1 MTRTD
6 RFLIAGVI
14 ILLAIA
20 GAGGYLYATREQVV
34 VSHIVVG
41 ADDSPPITATH
52 SFPFENSQITI
63 TVPVDAAVY
72 SAAKSTDKSVSVYGN
87 VTEGIWV
94 TDSYLEMVN
103 DPAQDQMYADLLAQF
118 RKIRDDEGLS
128 SDEYLELMA
137 TYTQSLT
144 YETTPDNPTKYPV
157 ETVAE
162 GAGDCDDKSVLLAGL
177 LSREGYKVSLLLFS
191 PESHMALG
199 VGSTDSHYKDTGYAY
214 LETTNL
220 SYVGVPPDE
229 LEGGVVLTSE
239 PLVIPV
245 GNGTTLYT
253 SGAETA
259 YINDMF
265 TISGQKVTTLNAQ
278 LAPVA
283 SDLAAKQDQ
292 ISQIESRMES
302 LRSSGNI
309 GGYNA
314 LVSSQ
319 NAEVSAYNTEL
330 STYREEVAQGNA
342 YADVYNYIITHVY
355 DRKGTYAWVMA
366 NMPQ

>member
-1 MTRTD
+1 MSRTE
-6 RFLIAGVI
+6 RSLVVI
-14 ILLAIA
+14 IIVLLAIA
-20 GAGGYLYATREQVV
+20 IAAGYLYTRQAVV
-34 VSHIVVG
+34 VPHIVVG
-41 ADDSPPITATH
+41 SEDSSPIMATH
-52 SFPFENSQITI
+52 TFSFEKNQITI
-63 TVPVDAAVY
+63 SVPVDAAVY
-72 SAAKSTDKSVSVYGN
+72 DGAKSTDKSVSVYGN
-87 VTEGIWV
+87 VTESVWV

-103 DPAQDQMYADLLAQF
+103 DPAQDQMYTDLIAQF

-137 TYTQSLT
+137 AYTQSLT

-157 ETVAE
+157 ETVVE

-199 VGSTDSHYKDTGYAY
+199 VGSPDSLYKDTGYAY

-239 PLVIPV
+239 PLVVPL

-259 YINDMF
+259 YIHTMS
-265 TISGQKVTTLNAQ
+265 TLAEQKVMGVNAQ
-278 LAPVA
+278 VQPLA
-283 SDLAAKQDQ
+283 SDLTTKQNQ
-292 ISQIESRMES
+292 IAQLESQMQTMRGA
-302 LRSSGNI
+302 GNI

-314 LVSSQ
+314 LVSSH
-319 NAEVSAYNTEL
+319 NELVSAYNAEL
-330 STYREEVAQGNA
+330 ATYRDDVAQGNT
-342 YADVYNYIITHVY
+342 YAEVYNYIISHAY

-366 NMPQ
+366 NMPG